1 MIFSLAI
8 YGAPYSSQAA
18 YSALRFAEAVIRQG
32 HSIHRLFFYADGAHC
47 GTALACPPQDEVNL
61 QEAWQQLIERHKLDA
76 VVCIAAGQKRGV
88 ISESEAKRFSKP
100 AFNLAP
106 GFELAGLGQLAD
118 AIAHSDRVITFG
130 D

>member
-32 HSIHRLFFYADGAHC
+32 HSIHRLFFYTDGVHC
-47 GTALACPPQDEVNL
+47 GTALACPPQDELNL
-61 QEAWQQLIERHKLDA
+61 QQSWQQLIERHKLDA

-88 ISESEAKRFSKP
+88 ISEGEAKRFGKP

-118 AIAHSDRVITFG
+118 AVAHSDRVITFG
-130 D
+130 G